1 MSFER
6 AVQALRVGDDFEAEK
21 QLRRIANANNDG
33 DGDGSAE
40 FSLGLL
46 LGRQTRFEEAVEWLD
61 RAVQLKTDPI
71 QRGLCRQVLSDCL
84 ARIPGREDEAHRVKL
99 IVTEER
105 KELLL
110 NK

>member
-6 AVQALRVGDDFEAEK
+6 AVQALRVGDEFEAEK
-21 QLRRIANANNDG
+21 QLRRIANKNNE
-33 DGDGSAE
+33 GDGSAE

-61 RAVQLKTDPI
+61 RAVQLKIDPI

-84 ARIPGREDEAHRVKL
+84 ARIPGREDEADRVKL